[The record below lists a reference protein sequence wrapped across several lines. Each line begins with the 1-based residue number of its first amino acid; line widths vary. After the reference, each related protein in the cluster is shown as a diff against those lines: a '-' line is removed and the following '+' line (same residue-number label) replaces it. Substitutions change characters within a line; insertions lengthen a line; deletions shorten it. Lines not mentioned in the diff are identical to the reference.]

1 MRYLPLLALT
11 GASMVQAG
19 PVDQFGAWFNNL
31 KTQLANSVSSPVDA
45 VTGAIAG
52 AFVQPLGMQNW
63 KSHIWPKP
71 DEEQE
76 WMVYMTGGNKSCF
89 GRCENADRAWN
100 QSVPLLKAL
109 PQAANKPTLKLGTI
123 DCESNEILCVAWS
136 AGVPAIWHFLTPA
149 TASSPDATTDLR
161 IIRLNTT
168 TVNVGDITS
177 IPSASK
183 SRYEDYKTYDGILHP
198 IDGAFQ
204 KYGVSVPF
212 GYILWIMGA
221 IPSWLMM
228 LVISFASRQIMNKRM
243 GEGGALGAP
252 PAAAAPAGA
261 QPAAPAGGAGKA
273 SPAGGK
279 KQKKR

>member
-1 MRYLPLLALT
+1 MRFVPNLT
-11 GASMVQAG
+11 TM
-19 PVDQFGAWFNNL
+19 L
-31 KTQLANSVSSPVDA
+31 T
-45 VTGAIAG
+45 
-52 AFVQPLGMQNW
+52 
-63 KSHIWPKP
+63 HIK
-71 DEEQE
+71 
-76 WMVYMTGGNKSCF
+76 
-89 GRCENADRAWN
+89 

-109 PQAANKPTLKLGTI
+109 PKGSNKPTLKLGTI
-123 DCESNEILCVAWS
+123 DCEANEILCVAWS

-149 TASSPDATTDLR
+149 TASSPDAPTDLR

-168 TVNVGDITS
+168 TVKVEDITS

-183 SRYEDYKTYDGILHP
+183 SRYEDYKPYDGILHP

-204 KYGVSVPF
+204 KYGVAVPF
-212 GYILWIMGA
+212 GYILFAMGA

-243 GEGGALGAP
+243 SGVNDGPGLGSGAP
-252 PAAAAPAGA
+252 PAAAPAGG
-261 QPAAPAGGAGKA
+261 QPAAAGKA